1 MLTNMKRLTIIMLLA
16 LVPFLAGAQPS
27 GKAAQNVE
35 KYRPGQVIVKFK
47 SKDAI
52 TLSNTSQQGRR
63 GMAVSTKAQVNDV
76 IQLLGITEAESLMP
90 LTSKAAADG
99 LHRAQGKHDL
109 SQLYLLHFDS
119 TKVSSVEE
127 AVNAL
132 RQLDDVA
139 YAEPN
144 YIRHTFGTASDYTS
158 ASLYNEQWYL
168 QAINMPYLWNQP
180 IVSEKRP
187 VIAILDSGISH
198 SHDNLKGQWFNEENE
213 PGDDEDNDG
222 NGYVDDMYG
231 WDFVNDTPNPY
242 VDLLNEHGT
251 HCAGIAAGT
260 PCQSRQGR
268 GIVGAN
274 PDARLVDVKVMSD
287 NGNGDDATIIRGIS
301 YAVVTGADII
311 SMSWGGYAKGE
322 GLREALENAS
332 QHCILVAAAGNEGL
346 CITSG
351 HDSLH
356 GIENNA
362 PSYPAAY
369 PFVLAVQATD
379 EQGEIASFSNFD
391 CDGPYQSTFVE
402 NYNYDLRA
410 PGVNML
416 SSVPSGY
423 NRLDGT
429 SMSCPLVAGAISRL
443 MQCGKV
449 TDFNSLRD
457 LLIKTSGTTIDMKAA
472 YDTPLEMMN
481 AETFQCNI
489 DGVMMT
495 FHKISETTAQV
506 GDGTNPA
513 ISTETIGSV
522 SVPNDVHGLLITSVA
537 DNAFNGC
544 TQLSEVT
551 LPCHVSK
558 VGSLAFTSCS
568 QLSRLLL
575 LPTDVP
581 SCEANTF
588 DASTYTSCLIEVP
601 KDCRE
606 NYLAVAPWSNFGS
619 NLSAIPYV
627 NGDYLG
633 ENIGYYYISAQ
644 VTNARKRQVMLI
656 SCDTNIDELEVDGVV
671 NVPEYIDGY
680 QVTSLKS
687 FSFLNKAWLKRVNL
701 PDCITEIPAQAFAHC
716 LNLEMVNF
724 PSSLRIIGS
733 FAFRDCLS
741 FKNGQV
747 LGNVKTIDGG
757 AFENSG
763 IEDLILDEGVEK
775 TSLDAF
781 SHCLQLKSIKIP
793 STLITIFDSF
803 NDLPNVETIQVAEGN
818 PSYDSRNSC
827 NAIIRTSDN
836 ALVLGCK
843 NTIIPDDVTSI
854 SGFWGT
860 KGLTELHFSK
870 NVNFIT
876 PDGTRN
882 LEDLVSVSVDKDN
895 YRYWSPTGSNVI
907 TEYGG
912 NVLVLCSNSVIPED
926 TETIEALSAYRNSN
940 ITSVTIPSAM
950 EIGELVF
957 AGCPITSV
965 TSLSKKPK
973 SINYYAFFDK
983 FYSYYATD
991 NRQPDRI
998 YEDATLYV
1006 PHGTTDVYKNTY
1018 GWNYFQNIEELPA
1031 VVRGD
1036 VNGDGVLTEAD
1047 YTALVDHFLGRPVEG
1062 YHPTAADADEDGRV
1076 TARDF
1081 ISLKTLLSGQP
1092 SEIADESFF
1101 SLLSPP
1107 SRYYPG
1113 AINDA
1118 EFYVYNYKAL
1128 YFLLKLPEGM
1138 TFEGDNPLTFD
1149 ENLGDGFVK
1158 DYTIEDNVLRV
1169 VICPALNSDTKAY
1182 QGYGFT
1188 LKLNV
1193 ASDIAPVGYFTI
1205 YNTNV
1210 SVDDKLWDAHN
1221 LMPYYL
1227 KEPPVKQLTFAPG
1240 QQWQTFYS
1248 TEVSCALEEGKA
1260 AKAYIVTGFANQKA
1274 IATPIEGG
1282 IPERCMVLVGLD
1294 DIPTKDVSVG
1304 LTARIVSPPTQ
1315 YNFLEGQQFEAT
1327 GINPY
1332 ETYVLYDN
1340 EFVLNSGTS
1349 VPGGKG
1355 YLNAFRVKNAIGACP
1370 SLKIVIGDETTPVR
1384 EEYKATAKGAE
1395 WYDLQGRRLSSP
1407 PSTGG
1412 LYIKNR
1418 QKVVIK

>member
-63 GMAVSTKAQVNDV
+63 GMAASAKAQVNDM
-76 IQLLGITEAESLMP
+76 IQQLGITEVESLMP
-90 LTSKAAADG
+90 LTSKAATNG

-168 QAINMPYLWNQP
+168 QAINMPYLWDQP

-187 VIAILDSGISH
+187 VIAIIDSGIFYH
-198 SHDNLKGQWFNEENE
+198 KNLAGQW
-213 PGDDEDNDG
+213 DETRDPQDGIDNDG
-222 NGYVDDMYG
+222 NGFIDDTHG
-231 WDFVNDTPNPY
+231 WDFLYNSNEIFVGDY
-242 VDLLNEHGT
+242 NEHGT
-251 HCAGIAAGT
+251 HCAGIAVAS
-260 PCQSRQGR
+260 PDQGE

-274 PDARLVDVKVMSD
+274 PDARLLDVRVMDDEGRGTDAAIVQGVD
-287 NGNGDDATIIRGIS
+287 
-301 YAVVTGADII
+301 YAVATGVDII
-311 SMSWGGYAKGE
+311 SMSLGGYDKSEA
-322 GLREALENAS
+322 LREALENAS
-332 QHCILVAAAGNEGL
+332 QYCIIVAAAGNETR
-346 CITSG
+346 CVTPG
-351 HDSLH
+351 HEALH
-356 GIENNA
+356 VMSVCS
-362 PSYPAAY
+362 PSFPAAY
-369 PFVLAVQATD
+369 PFVLSVQATD
-379 EQGEIASFSNFD
+379 AKGELATFSNFD
-391 CDGPYQSTFVE
+391 CDGPNQSTSKE

-416 SSVPSGY
+416 SCVPVGDDGY
-423 NRLDGT
+423 DRMDGT
-429 SMSCPLVAGAISRL
+429 SMACPLVAGAISRL

-457 LLIKTSGTTIDMKAA
+457 LLIKTSGLTIDMKAA
-472 YDTPLEMMN
+472 YDATAMTTDE
-481 AETFQCNI
+481 ETFQC
-489 DGVMMT
+489 DVSGVTMT
-495 FHKISETTAQV
+495 FHKTSPTTIQL
-506 GDGTNPA
+506 GDGNSPA
-513 ISTETIGSV
+513 ISTTTAGSV
-522 SVPNDVHGLLITSVA
+522 FIPNYVNGLLVTSVA
-537 DNAFNGC
+537 DNAFKNC
-544 TQLSEVT
+544 NQLTEVII
-551 LPCHVSK
+551 PYK
-558 VGSLAFTSCS
+558 INNVGEQAFSGCS
-568 QLSRLLL
+568 QLNHLVLQT
-575 LPTDVP
+575 TDVP
-581 SCEANTF
+581 TGAANAF
-588 DASTYTSCLIEVP
+588 DESTYTSCHVEVP
-601 KDCRE
+601 KGCSE
-606 NYLAVAPWSNFGS
+606 NYLTVVPWSNFGS
-619 NLSAIPYV
+619 NLESLEYDYGDNISKTI
-627 NGDYLG
+627 GDYSYSTHV
-633 ENIGYYYISAQ
+633 I
-644 VTNARKRQVMLI
+644 NAYKKQVML
-656 SCDTNIDELEVDGVV
+656 SEVSKVVEDVDGIVE
-671 NVPEYIDGY
+671 VPDYIDGY
-680 QVTSLKS
+680 QIIALDNYV
-687 FSFLNKAWLKRVNL
+687 FGFEPWLKQVTL
-701 PDCITEIPAQAFAHC
+701 PDCIPEIPFQAFASCH
-716 LNLEMVNF
+716 NLETVNY
-724 PSSLRIIGS
+724 PSSLKSVGDY
-733 FAFRDCLS
+733 AFRDCIS
-741 FKNGQV
+741 FKNGHIP
-747 LGNVKTIDGG
+747 GYVKTIGPS
-757 AFENSG
+757 AFENTG
-763 IEDLILDEGVEK
+763 IEELILGEGVE
-775 TSLDAF
+775 TLGLDAF
-781 SHCLQLKSIKIP
+781 HHCLQLKKIKIP
-793 STLITIFDSF
+793 STMKSYFSSLS
-803 NDLPNVETIQVAEGN
+803 DLPHVESIEVAEDN
-818 PSYDSRNSC
+818 PGFDSRNNC
-827 NAIIRTSDN
+827 NALIHTKQNIL
-836 ALVLGCK
+836 LVGCK
-843 NTIIPDDVTSI
+843 NTVIPDDVTSI

-860 KGLTELHFSK
+860 KGLTELHISK
-870 NVNFIT
+870 NVNFIN
-876 PDGTRN
+876 PDGMRN

-926 TETIEALSAYRNSN
+926 TEIIEALSAYRNSN

-950 EIGELVF
+950 GIGDLVF

-973 SINYYAFFDK
+973 PINYNAFFDK
-983 FYSYYATD
+983 YYNWYATD
-991 NRQPDRI
+991 NREPDKI
-998 YEDATLYV
+998 YENATLYV
-1006 PHGTTDVYKNTY
+1006 PHGTTEVYKNTY

-1047 YTALVDHFLGRPVEG
+1047 YTALVDHLLGRPVEG

-1081 ISLKTLLSGQP
+1081 ISLKTLLAGQP

-1113 AINDA
+1113 AMNEA
-1118 EFYVYNYKAL
+1118 KFWVYNYKAL

-1149 ENLGDGFVK
+1149 ENLGDDFVK

-1169 VICPALNSDTKAY
+1169 VICPALNSETKAY

-1193 ASDIAPVGYFTI
+1193 ASDIAPVGNFTI